1 MKFSVDIDILAGRER
16 LLPIFMDLQQ
26 IKNWR
31 SDVSDFK
38 VLAGKPGES
47 GASIQFTCKI
57 GVQNNVAVIE
67 TLETNSLPNDVTYTN
82 SAPQLWYRCKNS
94 FFPVGE
100 HKTTWVREYEYR
112 TTGIYKAIRLIAPG
126 RFRRQALK
134 EMQDFKRYCQEKV
147 FSEFDVLA
155 KL

>member
-16 LLPIFMDLQQ
+16 LLQVFMDLQQ

-31 SDVSDFK
+31 SDVSDFN

-47 GASIQFTCKI
+47 GASIHFTRKM
-57 GVQNNVAVIE
+57 GTQMVAVIE
-67 TLETNSLPNDVTYTN
+67 TLESNTLPNEITYTY

-94 FFPVGE
+94 FIQIGK
-100 HKTTWVREYEYR
+100 HKTTWIREFEFR
-112 TTGIYKAIRLIAPG
+112 TTGIYKAIRLVAPG
-126 RFRRQALK
+126 WFRKQALK

-147 FSEFDVLA
+147 FSELEQF
-155 KL
+155 